1 MACAEAQV
9 PAVPP
14 GPGHPARKGTMH
26 SIAMTDGS
34 SEIARGALAAGVNLY
49 AGYPITPAS
58 RIYEAMIR
66 AGVGVGCPDEIT
78 VAQTLIGASLAGRKV
93 LTATSAPGFALMVES
108 LGAALMMEV
117 PLTVVLV
124 QRMGP
129 STGSA
134 TASAQGDVLAPL
146 ALSGGYALPTLCPA
160 RVEDCAR
167 LTAEAV
173 NLAETLRT
181 PVLVLTER
189 EMVSGKRTV
198 ALDEEA
204 ETLLELP
211 APVQRDRYTGPPEDF
226 RPYGNLNADAVPPF
240 LEAGNA
246 ETQNRYT
253 VSTHGEAGTILKA
266 TAEAIRNSQRL
277 QEKVDAHPERF
288 PAPRLDLQAG
298 ARTLVLSYGSTDYAA
313 REAVQRL
320 RADGAKVS
328 HATVLTLFPVQADA
342 LRPALEG
349 IETVV
354 VPEENPFGLYRRV
367 LAGHS
372 LLEGRRVAGVN
383 RLGSL
388 IGPDDILAEV
398 TP

>member
-1 MACAEAQV
+1 M
-9 PAVPP
+9 
-14 GPGHPARKGTMH
+14 HP
-26 SIAMTDGS
+26 IAMTDGS
-34 SEIARGALAAGVNLY
+34 SEIARGALAAGVDLY

-93 LTATSAPGFALMVES
+93 LTATSAPGYALMVES

-146 ALSGGYALPTLCPA
+146 VLSGGYVLPTLCPA

-173 NLAETLRT
+173 NLAESLRT
-181 PVLVLTER
+181 PVLLLTER
-189 EMVSGKRTV
+189 EMVAGKRTL
-198 ALDEEA
+198 AMDA
-204 ETLLELP
+204 ETEALLALP
-211 APVQRDRYTGPPEDF
+211 EPARRKRYAGAPEDF
-226 RPYGNLNADAVPPF
+226 RPYGNLNGESVPPF
-240 LEAGNA
+240 LEAGNPVA
-246 ETQNRYT
+246 QNRYT
-253 VSTHGEAGTILKA
+253 VSTHGEAGIILKA
-266 TAEAIRNSQRL
+266 TAEAVHNSRRL
-277 QEKVDAHPERF
+277 GEKIDAHPERF
-288 PAPRLDLQAG
+288 PAPRLDLQSG

-313 REAVQRL
+313 REAVQAL
-320 RADGAKVS
+320 RAGGTQVS
-328 HATVLTLFPVQADA
+328 HATVLTLFPVQEAA
-342 LRPALEG
+342 LHTALEG

-354 VPEENPFGLYRRV
+354 LPEENPFGLYRRV
-367 LAGHS
+367 LGGHG
-372 LLEGRRVAGVN
+372 LLDGRRVVPVN
-383 RLGSL
+383 RLGAL
-388 IGPDDILAEV
+388 IRPEDIMAEV
-398 TP
+398 SA